1 MKTLIIYCSQ
11 HKRNTEKIANV
22 FKEKGECYLINLKKK
37 VNINLEGYDLIGF
50 GSGVYVENVSPKLF
64 RLIEELDLKNK
75 NVFVFSTSGVGM
87 KFYNNK
93 LIKALEAR
101 GAINK
106 GSFSCKGSYDAE
118 KFTDNKIFKGM
129 SIISKGHPNNRDLKK
144 AQKFF
149 IKIISSL

>member
-1 MKTLIIYCSQ
+1 MLK
-11 HKRNTEKIANV
+11 KINV
-22 FKEKGECYLINLKKK
+22 FVCILCLIFTGCSSKPLNK
-37 VNINLEGYDLIGF
+37 INDI
-50 GSGVYVENVSPKLF
+50 N
-64 RLIEELDLKNK
+64 DLKNK
-75 NVFVFSTSGVGM
+75 NVFVFTTSGVGM

>member
-11 HKRNTEKIANV
+11 HKSNTEKIANV
-22 FKEKGECYLINLKKK
+22 FKEKCGCNLINVKKYR
-37 VNINLEGYDLIGF
+37 NINLEDYDLIGF

-64 RLIEELDLKNK
+64 RLIEKLDLKNK

-93 LIKALEAR
+93 LIKALESK

-106 GSFSCKGSYDAE
+106 GSFSCRGSYDAE
-118 KFTDNKIFKGM
+118 KFTKNKIFKAM
-129 SIISKGHPNNRDLKK
+129 SIIPKGHPNNSDLKK
-144 AQKFF
+144 QKNSF
-149 IKIISSL
+149 